1 MFCYFAKPPRPYPST
16 VVWSVQVDGAMTLGT
31 LDLMASDLRGFI
43 SKVTCIQID
52 WQSPD
57 RDTLVLLAVRV
68 KKVWEKRENEREE
81 TDRQTDR

>member
-1 MFCYFAKPPRPYPST
+1 M
-16 VVWSVQVDGAMTLGT
+16 GT

-52 WQSPD
+52 WESPD